1 MFVSDA
7 VVRLQHTDAAGV
19 MFFPRIYEFAHVAYE
34 ELLESIGEAI
44 PQDMPGAAYIIPIV
58 HSEAD
63 YRTSLRVGDRVR
75 IEARVM
81 RLRGRSFTMHYTI
94 SHPGDGAVAATV
106 QTVHVVVDPTTHKAR
121 TMPDGLRDGLATYL
135 EEPGADLG
143 ASEGR

>member
-75 IEARVM
+75 IEARVV

-106 QTVHVVVDPTTHKAR
+106 QTVHVVVDPKTHKAR
-121 TMPDGLRDGLATYL
+121 TMPDALRDGLTTYYVP
-135 EEPGADLG
+135 EDASG
-143 ASEGR
+143 ASEDG